1 MSKDMQLDF
10 KDFAQNLQ
18 QDLDA
23 MTFDEVVQK
32 YKTTKKQMKEWIK
45 EYNLEIK
52 YEYRT
57 PVTQQLIPVT
67 AYINKYFKN
76 KKQREKYNSLYT
88 QEDIQH
94 QIDWI
99 KRLYKDEEY
108 AIGNIC
114 GQLQSLNDSLKQQ
127 VERFLFSKQQID
139 LLEKYGTTDYI
150 TCVVEEKFG
159 TRPTVDDFNEDTIT
173 DNMIYAY
180 IEAKYGLVKM
190 LQVQQILE
198 Q

>member
-76 KKQREKYNSLYT
+76 KKQREEYNSLYT

-99 KRLYKDEEY
+99 KGLYKDEEY

-114 GQLQSLNDSLKQQ
+114 GQLQSLNNSLKHQ
-127 VERFLFSKQQID
+127 VERFLFSRQQIE
-139 LLEKYGTTDYI
+139 LLEKYGTSDYM
-150 TCVVEEKFG
+150 TYVAEEKFG
-159 TRPTVDDFNEDTIT
+159 TRPTIDDFDELNIT

-180 IEAKYGLVKM
+180 IEARYGFVKM

-198 Q
+198 K